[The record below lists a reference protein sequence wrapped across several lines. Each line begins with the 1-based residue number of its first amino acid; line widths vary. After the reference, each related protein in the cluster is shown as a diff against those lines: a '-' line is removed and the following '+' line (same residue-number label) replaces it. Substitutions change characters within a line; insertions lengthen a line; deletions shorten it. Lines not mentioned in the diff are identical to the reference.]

1 MAEQG
6 RSELPRPPRRI
17 PSWAVEHDD
26 ARAPSGP
33 RTTIEPR
40 RRTPGESS
48 GATRYDGP
56 GALPPKFRLRFV
68 WPLVVFVLVLGAAAG
83 WLVRAD
89 RLSLDTDEVMDKA
102 GPAVVQVLA
111 TTCAGTGQATG
122 VLLPGGVVLTAA
134 SAIREPISAAVVT
147 QDGKVRR
154 VEVRGVNA
162 NGIAVLGMPGWAGLP
177 TATLAHEL
185 PEPAAERGL
194 VGHRLD
200 GEQVSLPIGTTQ
212 QPRELSEIDDTGL
225 LGAPL
230 VDKHGRVI
238 GLLTGETMAGSRI
251 ISLDELRDFA
261 GGSPPLTPEP
271 IGACRNARG
280 PQSPVE
286 PELAVANTPLAGE
299 VRQALAEYLQTLNKH
314 DFAAMQATYS
324 SRLRARSD
332 PAEDAKKHGT
342 SYAFRP
348 VIESVASAGPD
359 NDADALLSFTVLFSP
374 DSAGANRKTCG
385 RLKIR
390 YHLVREQQRLRIDSA
405 FTAEN
410 KSGCDTD

>member
-6 RSELPRPPRRI
+6 RRELPRPPRRI

-26 ARAPSGP
+26 ARAASGP

-40 RRTPGESS
+40 RPSPS
-48 GATRYDGP
+48 GVRYDGP
-56 GALPPKFRLRFV
+56 GELPPKFRLRFV
-68 WPLVVFVLVLGAAAG
+68 WPLVAFVLVLGAAAG

-89 RLSLDTDEVMDKA
+89 RLSLDADEVMAKA
-102 GPAVVQVLA
+102 GPAVVQVVA
-111 TTCAGTGQATG
+111 TTCEGTGQATG

-134 SAIREPISAAVVT
+134 SAIRKPISAALVT
-147 QDGKVRR
+147 QDGKVRG

-162 NGIAVLGMPGWAGLP
+162 NGIAVLRMAGPADQP
-177 TATLAHEL
+177 TATLAPES

-194 VGHRLD
+194 VGYGLD
-200 GEQVSLPIGTTQ
+200 GEQVALPIGTAR
-212 QPRELSEIDDTGL
+212 QPRDLSKIDASM

-238 GLLTGETMAGSRI
+238 GLLTGDTMAGSKI
-251 ISLDELRDFA
+251 IGLGDLNAFA
-261 GGSPPLTPEP
+261 GGLPPLTQEP
-271 IGACRNARG
+271 IGACRRARG

-299 VRQALAEYLQTLNKH
+299 VRQALAEYLQTLNSH

-324 SRLRARSD
+324 NRMRARSD

-348 VIESVASAGPD
+348 VIESVTAAGAD

-374 DSAGANRKTCG
+374 DSAGANGYNCG

-390 YHLVREQQRLRIDSA
+390 YHLVREQQRLRIDNA
-405 FTAEN
+405 VAQEN
-410 KSGCDTD
+410 KPGCDTD

>member
-1 MAEQG
+1 MAEHG
-6 RSELPRPPRRI
+6 RRELPRPPRRI

-40 RRTPGESS
+40 HRPPGESS
-48 GATRYDGP
+48 GAGRYDGP
-56 GALPPKFRLRFV
+56 GELPPKFRLRFV

-83 WLVRAD
+83 WLVRAE
-89 RLSLDTDEVMDKA
+89 RLSLDADKVLDET

-111 TTCAGTGQATG
+111 TTCEGTGQATG

-134 SAIREPISAAVVT
+134 SAIRKPISAALVT

-162 NGIAVLGMPGWAGLP
+162 NGIAVLEMAGPADQP
-177 TATLAHEL
+177 TAALA
-185 PEPAAERGL
+185 PEPPQPAAERGL
-194 VGHRLD
+194 VGYGLD
-200 GEQVSLPIGTTQ
+200 GKQFSVPIGTTQ
-212 QPRELSEIDDTGL
+212 QPRELQELVDAGM

-230 VDKHGRVI
+230 VDNRGRVI
-238 GLLTGETMAGSRI
+238 GLLTGDTMAASRI
-251 ISLDELRDFA
+251 IGLDDLRDFA
-261 GGSPPLTPEP
+261 GDSPPLTPEP
-271 IGACRNARG
+271 DGKCRARG

-299 VRQALAEYLQTLNKH
+299 VRQALAEYLQTLNSH

-348 VIESVASAGPD
+348 VIETVAAAGPD

-374 DSAGANRKTCG
+374 DSAGANGNTCG

-405 FTAEN
+405 FTQDN
-410 KSGCDTD
+410 KPGCDTD